1 MKIAKRM
8 ENLSP
13 SVTMAITALGR
24 ELKAQGRD
32 ILSFSAGEPDFDTP
46 EIIKE
51 AAIEAIKAGHTK
63 YTAVEGIT
71 ETKQAIINK
80 LKKDHGLKYELNHI
94 VISNGA
100 KHSLF
105 NLFQV
110 LIEEGDEVIIPAP
123 YWVTYPEQVKYS
135 DGVPVFIDTD
145 DSTNFKITPEQ
156 LKAAITP
163 KTKILLLNSP
173 SNPTGGIYSKEEL
186 TALGKVLEGTDILV
200 FSDEM
205 YEKIIYDGKKF
216 TAAAEV
222 SEDMFQ
228 RTVTINGLS
237 KAVAMTGWRFGYIA
251 TPKVELVK
259 AMIKLQGQVTSN
271 INSITQ
277 HASILALEGKAD
289 EAIETMRVEFEKRRN
304 VAITQLNYIK
314 GISCVKPEG
323 AFYLFANIKELTNDS
338 IRFCSEL
345 LEKEGV
351 AVVPGLAFGAE
362 GYFRFSFATDL
373 PSIEKGIERIRK
385 FVEENY

>member
-24 ELKAQGRD
+24 ELKAQGKD

-80 LKKDHGLKYELNHI
+80 LKKDHGLNYELNHI

-186 TALGKVLEGTDILV
+186 TALGKVLEGTEILV

-338 IRFCSEL
+338 IKFCSEL

>member
-1 MKIAKRM
+1 M

-80 LKKDHGLKYELNHI
+80 LKKDHGLNYELNHI

-186 TALGKVLEGTDILV
+186 TALGKVLEGTEILV

-338 IRFCSEL
+338 IKFCSEL

>member
-1 MKIAKRM
+1 M

-51 AAIEAIKAGHTK
+51 AAIQAIQVGHTK

-80 LKKDHGLKYELNHI
+80 LKKDHGLSYELNHI

-173 SNPTGGIYSKEEL
+173 SNPTGGVYSKEEL

-205 YEKIIYDGKKF
+205 YEKIIYDGQKF

-251 TPKVELVK
+251 TPNVELVK

-289 EAIETMRVEFEKRRN
+289 DAIETMRVEFEKRRN

-323 AFYLFANIKELTNDS
+323 AFYLFANIKDLTNDS
-338 IRFCSEL
+338 IKFCSEL